1 MAPKTATGAS
11 SISLSSD
18 SVGPGQNVSPRPARP
33 STAIQRCC
41 SSSVSG
47 LKYQLR
53 WLWVILKTCLLSGR
67 SPASGGPTSKP
78 MRGRL
83 RWAFTS
89 WGKGQSWSHFGVRLL
104 TVFVSAKP
112 FFPCLRT
119 FHGST
124 DSNRKMSELGLGH
137 RLSSNA
143 YFLMPKNSWASLFSI
158 YIHQITCS
166 GLCLGCC
173 PICMFSSPSNWT

>member
-1 MAPKTATGAS
+1 MAPEAATGVS

-18 SVGPGQNVSPRPARP
+18 SVGPGQNVSPRPALPR
-33 STAIQRCC
+33 TAIQRRW

-53 WLWVILKTCLLSGR
+53 WLCVILKTCLLSGR

-89 WGKGQSWSHFGVRLL
+89 WREG
-104 TVFVSAKP
+104 TE
-112 FFPCLRT
+112 
-119 FHGST
+119 
-124 DSNRKMSELGLGH
+124 N
-137 RLSSNA
+137 
-143 YFLMPKNSWASLFSI
+143 
-158 YIHQITCS
+158 
-166 GLCLGCC
+166 
-173 PICMFSSPSNWT
+173 